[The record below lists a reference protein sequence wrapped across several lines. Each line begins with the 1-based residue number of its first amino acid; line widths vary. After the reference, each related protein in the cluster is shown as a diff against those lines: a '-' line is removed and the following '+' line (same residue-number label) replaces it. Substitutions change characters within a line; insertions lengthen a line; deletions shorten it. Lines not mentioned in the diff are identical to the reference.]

1 MGATCCGPAP
11 RRQTGHAD
19 SGHNHSHLNLDES
32 LSPEQQAGRRRVL
45 WAVLAINAGMFVI
58 EIGAGLAAG
67 SSALQADALDF
78 FGDAA
83 NYALTLLV
91 LGMSLRHRAVAAL
104 VKGGSMGVF
113 GIYVVGSAVWHAMRG
128 TVPEAEVMGVV
139 GLMALSAN
147 LAALFL
153 VTGFRHGDSNMRSA
167 WVCSRNDVVGNV
179 AVILAALGVF
189 GTGTGWPD
197 FIVAG
202 IMAALALWGAV
213 QIIRQA
219 LGELRGAEAVHA

>member
-1 MGATCCGPAP
+1 MGATCCGPEP

-19 SGHNHSHLNLDES
+19 GGHDHAHLSPDES
-32 LSPEQQAGRRRVL
+32 LSPEQQAGRQRVL
-45 WAVLAINAGMFVI
+45 WAVLAINAAMFVI

-78 FGDAA
+78 FADAA

-91 LGMSLRHRAVAAL
+91 LGMTLRHRAVAAL

-139 GLMALSAN
+139 GFIALGAN
-147 LAALFL
+147 LASLFL
-153 VTGFRHGDSNMRSA
+153 VTGFRNGDSNMRSA

-179 AVILAALGVF
+179 AVILAAVGVF
-189 GTGTGWPD
+189 GTATGWPD

-202 IMAALALWGAV
+202 IMATLALWGAV

-219 LGELRGAEAVHA
+219 LGELRGAEALHA